1 MQLEPSLVV
10 EPFGKIE
17 VHAHPEGVR
26 VIARIRMKPQVE
38 KAQTGLAID
47 GSVSMMDLFGSKL
60 PPMFRKPEHNVMQ
73 VVASSMAQMLA
84 DFDSDGETTVIYWA
98 TGLMGEEVE
107 VLGDMNS
114 AAADKFSFSGPKKF
128 GTGTK
133 LAPAVRY
140 YTRERFPNEPWSI
153 FVFITDGVIE
163 DLEEVKA
170 LSLDIAGQMAAG
182 ERGFTKFVL
191 IGLGDQVDEEQMG
204 ELDDLDYG
212 GLKTPE
218 GEQVDLWDARNAAD
232 MTTLDTVF
240 DECVGENSIIANS
253 ATITDSTGKPVK
265 PLRRPSYADGLPAL
279 IEFICAPGS
288 TAFTVSISDVGTFT
302 QPLV

>member
-1 MQLEPSLVV
+1 MQLEQSLVV

-17 VHAHPEGVR
+17 VYAHPEGLR
-26 VIARIRMKPQVE
+26 VIARIRMRPQVE
-38 KAQTGLAID
+38 GAQTGLAID
-47 GSVSMMDLFGSKL
+47 GSVSMQHLFGANL

-73 VVASSMAQMLA
+73 VVAVSMAQMLA

-98 TGLMGEEVE
+98 TGLMGEQIEP
-107 VLGDMNS
+107 LGDMNS
-114 AAADKFSFSGPKKF
+114 EALERFPFTGPKKF

-133 LAPAVRY
+133 LAPAINY
-140 YTRERFPNEPWSI
+140 YISERFANIPWGI
-153 FVFITDGVIE
+153 FVFVTDGVIE

-170 LSLDIAGQMAAG
+170 HSLEIARQIAAG

-191 IGLGDQVDEEQMG
+191 IGLGQEIDEAQMA

-218 GEQVDLWDARNAAD
+218 GEQIDLWDSRNAAD

-240 DECVGENSIIANS
+240 DECVGENSVISDS
-253 ATITDSTGKPVK
+253 ATITDSGGNPVK
-265 PLRRPSYADGLPAL
+265 PLRRSSYADGLPAL
-279 IEFICAPGS
+279 VEFICAPGS
-288 TAFTVSISDVGTFT
+288 TGFTVSIPGLGTFT